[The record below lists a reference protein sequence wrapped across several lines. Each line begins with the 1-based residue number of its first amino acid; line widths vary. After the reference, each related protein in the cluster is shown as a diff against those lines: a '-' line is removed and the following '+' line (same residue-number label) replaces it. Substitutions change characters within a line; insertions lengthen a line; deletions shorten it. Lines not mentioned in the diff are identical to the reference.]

1 MQRELRNLWVTWLKF
16 TVTKVS
22 DDVGMEANIH
32 WNGPPI
38 HLAQNFG
45 EAALD
50 AHFGGRHK
58 WHFVTRQ
65 DKKKKKTQWFY
76 KEWKLTWQNYRFTT
90 NM

>member
-65 DKKKKKTQWFY
+65 DKKKKKDSVVLQRMEIDMAKLPFY
-76 KEWKLTWQNYRFTT
+76 N
-90 NM
+90 